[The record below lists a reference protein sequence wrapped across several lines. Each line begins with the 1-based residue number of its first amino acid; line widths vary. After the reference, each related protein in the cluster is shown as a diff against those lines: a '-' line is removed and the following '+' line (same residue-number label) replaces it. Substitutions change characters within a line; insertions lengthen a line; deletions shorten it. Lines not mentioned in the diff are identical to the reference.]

1 MPNKTKAEIRH
12 AKLAA
17 KAENAA
23 RKSLKNDKGINKNQ
37 RLVTK
42 ANKLNKRKNLGKDD
56 IAYGMSPYKLK
67 PVPADKQKS
76 LGKLPADVRNKMGYQ
91 MAFTSD
97 QFKTMGAAANNMKP
111 YKMDSSHSFKMK
123 AANNMKTMYMG
134 SVYSMDDP
142 KKGDYVVDEN
152 ELKKIAGEN
161 IEIIP
166 GQTRTETS
174 KRDLTWNDLK
184 AQGWSE
190 EEINKAKKW
199 REENPDVANV
209 GVTETKTVKD
219 PDTEKKTLDLGPLER
234 QYQTGSNF
242 QRRQQIRG
250 VIQGERKEK
259 RSSIQKARAQAN
271 VDGLKGKAK
280 RQAIRKAKQEAK
292 LKQFKN
298 KEARIGEINRQTQ
311 LQEEQGFIGPGST
324 SKQFFTPSVAGNTDR
339 NTKTYGEQITKADAD
354 KMKNAIN
361 SISSIKFMKPMNLS
375 PKAMNYFNRKNK
387 K

>member
-23 RKSLKNDKGINKNQ
+23 RKSLKNDKGINKIQ

-259 RSSIQKARAQAN
+259 RAN
-271 VDGLKGKAK
+271 IKVTGLENRLSKAK
-280 RQAIRKAKQEAK
+280 PGSIREKKLQAK
-292 LKQFKN
+292 LDAAKN
-298 KEARIGEINRQTQ
+298 KKARIGEINRQTQ

>member
-76 LGKLPADVRNKMGYQ
+76 LGKLPTDVRNKMGYQ

-259 RSSIQKARAQAN
+259 RAN
-271 VDGLKGKAK
+271 IKVTGLENRLSKAK
-280 RQAIRKAKQEAK
+280 PGSIREKKLQAK
-292 LKQFKN
+292 LDAAKN
-298 KEARIGEINRQTQ
+298 KKARIGEINRQTQ

-324 SKQFFTPSVAGNTDR
+324 SKQLFTPSVAGTTSRDTR
-339 NTKTYGEQITKADAD
+339 KFSEQITKADAD

-361 SISSIKFMKPMNLS
+361 SISSIKFMKPMQLS
-375 PKAMNYFNRKNK
+375 PKAMNYFNK
-387 K
+387 KKKK